1 MNVPSWADAAISA
14 DLPILRQKGEGQ
26 ELDFKI
32 DVPQYLHELGKDIA
46 AFGSSGGGKIL
57 FGIADDGTLVGL
69 SFADAAQRDLF
80 LRASREWLPR
90 LDLPSIRSPC
100 SALKAIRPSLA

>member
-32 DVPQYLHELGKDIA
+32 DVPQQLHELGKDIA

-80 LRASREWLPR
+80 LRRVQGVVSTVRP
-90 LDLPSIRSPC
+90 
-100 SALKAIRPSLA
+100 AINSEPLFGVEATRPSFA